1 MNGLTLIAAMD
12 KNGLIG
18 KDNSL
23 PWHLP
28 VDLKFFKQQT
38 LGKTV
43 LMGRKTCESLPF
55 PLPNRK
61 NIVLS
66 RNKGYVKEGFEVIN
80 NIENLLLNEHV
91 MVIGGR
97 TLYQLLMPIATSMI
111 LTRIDHEF
119 EGDTHFPTVNW
130 KQWLNIRTT
139 QLPISETNPDYRIA
153 FEFYQRIEQA
163 SP

>member
-18 KDNSL
+18 KDNTL

-43 LMGRKTCESLPF
+43 IMGRKTCESLPF
-55 PLPNRK
+55 PLPKRK

-66 RNKGYVKEGFEVIN
+66 RNINYTKEGFEIIN
-80 NIENLLLNEHV
+80 NIDDLLLDDEV
-91 MVIGGR
+91 MVIGGS
-97 TLYQLLMPIATSMI
+97 TLYQLMMPLATSMI

-119 EGDTHFPTVNW
+119 EGDTHFPDVNW
-130 KQWLNIRTT
+130 SHWLNTRTT
-139 QLPISETNPDYRIA
+139 NLPISDTNPDYNIA
-153 FEFYQRIEQA
+153 FEFYQRINQA
-163 SP
+163 